1 MKTKNFIVHFIIF
14 LLVALAFLIMVMGS
28 RIFLIVS
35 AIFYVAAGLFEWIMI
50 DKSLYIPLKSLKKK
64 RSFPIKIS
72 EGFVWVHE
80 IVFFMII
87 KRTTIYDFKKLGYI
101 PSISAY
107 IIMLFYVL
115 IAYILYPIISYLA
128 FLVYLIPI
136 ITNISFLVKY
146 SKKVKQYR
154 DILKK
159 K

>member
-1 MKTKNFIVHFIIF
+1 MWLAGTKFFIISF
-14 LLVALAFLIMVMGS
+14 
-28 RIFLIVS
+28 IF
-35 AIFYVAAGLFEWIMI
+35 FGGGGLFEWLMMRRP
-50 DKSLYIPLKSLKKK
+50 YPLTKPFRKK
-64 RSFPIKIS
+64 RTFLIKIS
-72 EGFVWVHE
+72 EGVMWVHE
-80 IVFFMII
+80 IVFFIAI
-87 KRTTIYDFKKLGYI
+87 RRTTIYDFKKLGYI

-128 FLVYLIPI
+128 FLVYLIPV

-146 SKKVKQYR
+146 SKKIKQYR